1 MNSPTITDTARNW
14 QLRTCQL
21 NFESGPAVMGIVN
34 VTPDSFSDGGDF
46 FSADRAVEHALR
58 LEDAGANI
66 LDIGGE
72 STRPYS
78 TPVSVDQELSR
89 IVPVLERL
97 SSRVAIP
104 ISIDTS
110 KASVA
115 QAAIDLGA
123 EIVNDITGLEGD
135 PEMVTIVSKSQVG
148 VCAMHIRG
156 TPQNMQDDPVY
167 IDVFDEIYQYL
178 RQRDQYLLDQGI
190 AAERICLDPGI
201 GFGKT
206 HAHNLQLL
214 QNAQQFLKLRRPVL
228 IGHSRKGFVGKLIG
242 NQNRL
247 RDAGTVGISLA
258 MADKGIQ
265 VLRVHDVAATVD
277 ALVCYR
283 ACKN

>member
-97 SSRVAIP
+97 NSRVAIP

-135 PEMVTIVSKSQVG
+135 PEMVTVASKSQVG

-167 IDVFDEIYQYL
+167 SDVVDEIYQYL
-178 RQRDQYLLDQGI
+178 RQRDQNLLDQGI

-283 ACKN
+283 ACKD